1 MIGDF
6 EYLTI
11 IFTILKLTDNID
23 WSWWWVM
30 SPMIFK
36 LLLLVGVLGYTFIRE
51 YYDRS
56 KF

>member
-1 MIGDF
+1 MGDF

-11 IFTILKLTDNID
+11 IFTILKLTDDID

-36 LLLLVGVLGYTFIRE
+36 LLLLVVVLGYTFIRE

>member
-1 MIGDF
+1 MGDF

-23 WSWWWVM
+23 WSWWLVM
-30 SPMIFK
+30 SPIIFK
-36 LLLLVGVLGYTFIRE
+36 LLLLVAVLGYTFIRE

-56 KF
+56 KS